1 MRSAI
6 SDVADFAASVLDGVD
21 GPDFPA
27 EAVFA
32 LLCPALDAPGAVLQ
46 RTDWRT
52 GETRLVTHGVAPAAV
67 PQLLEA
73 NRRLRFEHPLLVATA
88 AGRLEPATAQ
98 RAAGGRSRWLRS
110 PARSL
115 LVEVGGVDQ
124 MVSVGLRGGPR
135 EVCGLAFARART
147 DFDDRAIDLLS
158 AVQPFL
164 QAVDRHVRQMSSWR
178 RDTADGG
185 LDAVGSVRDAGL
197 TGREV
202 SVLGLLAQ
210 GCSAVAIAHRL
221 GCSPRTVH
229 KHVGN
234 VYRKLGVA
242 DRLSA
247 VLEAQ
252 RRGMLRSP
260 AAQGRTTGTV
270 AVGSGV
276 VAVVAGPVGVA
287 AGVGASRG

>member
-6 SDVADFAASVLDGVD
+6 SDVADFAASVLDGMD

-46 RTDWRT
+46 RTDWLT
-52 GETRLVTHGVAPAAV
+52 GDTQLVTHGVAAADA
-67 PQLLEA
+67 PRLIEA
-73 NRRLRFEHPLLVATA
+73 TRRLRFEHPLLVATA
-88 AGRLEPATAQ
+88 AGHLEPNTAQ
-98 RAAGGRSRWLRS
+98 RAAGGRSRWQRS
-110 PARSL
+110 PARSF
-115 LVEVGGVDQ
+115 LVEVGGTDQ

-135 EVCGLAFARART
+135 EVCGLAFARTRT
-147 DFDDRAIDLLS
+147 DFDDREIDLLS

-164 QAVDRHVRQMSSWR
+164 QAVDRHVRQLSRWR
-178 RDTADGG
+178 RDTADGCD
-185 LDAVGSVRDAGL
+185 DAVTSARDAGL

-202 SVLGLLAQ
+202 SVLALLAQ

-229 KHVGN
+229 KHVGS

-247 VLEAQ
+247 VLEGQ

-260 AAQGRTTGTV
+260 MAAGTV
-270 AVGSGV
+270 L
-276 VAVVAGPVGVA
+276 VA
-287 AGVGASRG
+287 AGASRG